1 MTTTATS
8 TELLAWAAG
17 FFEGEGSITECRG
30 RLRAQLKNTD
40 VEVLHRF
47 ADIVGVGV
55 VYGPYRRRSTDGFRR
70 KPAWLWV
77 AEEYDALDALAL
89 LGPWLGRRRLARALE
104 LTGIAFGPTPPSDMS
119 VST

>member
-1 MTTTATS
+1 MSVVPTAS
-8 TELLAWAAG
+8 HEIAWAAG

-40 VEVLHRF
+40 VEVIDRF
-47 ADIVGVGV
+47 AAIVGVGV

-77 AEEYDALDALAL
+77 AEEHDALDALAL
-89 LGPWLGRRRLARALE
+89 LGPWLSGRRLARALE
-104 LTGIAFGPTPPSDMS
+104 LTGISFGPTPPSDMS